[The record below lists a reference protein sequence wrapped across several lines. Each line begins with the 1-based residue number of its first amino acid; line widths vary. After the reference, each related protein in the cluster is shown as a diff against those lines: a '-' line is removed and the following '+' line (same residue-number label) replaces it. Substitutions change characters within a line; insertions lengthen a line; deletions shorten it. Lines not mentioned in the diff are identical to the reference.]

1 VHGEPGRDAFGDL
14 DPLSLLAEP
23 ARRRLYRHLSECG
36 RPMGRDELARATG
49 IGRSLAAYHLD
60 KLAEHGLLEVD
71 YARPAGR
78 SGPGA
83 GRPAKLYR
91 RSEHEFVAGTPPRDY
106 RLLAELLAWAA
117 TGDHGAIG
125 GPVADAARK
134 LGRSYGEAARG
145 HRATLDDVLRARGYE
160 PIEAQPGELRLRNCP
175 FDAVAAR
182 HPAVVC
188 GLNLTLLQGLLEGLG
203 DEPSRAALAPSP
215 GACCVVIRT

>member
-1 VHGEPGRDAFGDL
+1 MQDERGLDAFGDL
-14 DPLSLLAEP
+14 VPMSLLAEP
-23 ARRRLYRHLSECG
+23 GRRRLYRHLSECG
-36 RPMGRDELARATG
+36 RPMGRDELAAAAG

-91 RSEHEFVAGTPPRDY
+91 RSEREFVAGIPPRDY
-106 RLLAELLAWAA
+106 RLLAELLARAA
-117 TGDHGAIG
+117 AGDDGMIG
-125 GPVADAARK
+125 GPIEKAARG

-145 HRATLDDVLRARGYE
+145 LRSTLDDVLRAHGYE
-160 PIEAQPGELRLRNCP
+160 PIEAEPGELRLRNCP

-188 GLNLTLLQGLLEGLG
+188 GLNLALLQGLLEGLG
-203 DEPSRAALAPSP
+203 EEPSRAALAPSP
-215 GACCVVIRT
+215 VACCVAIRV